1 MAPAA
6 DAANLRAPRDRD
18 TLKASITS
26 VDVAG
31 KRVLVRE
38 DLNVPMSK
46 GHITD
51 DARIRAAIPTLQHLA
66 QRGAMVIVMSHLGR
80 PKGVEPE
87 LSLRPVG
94 LHLAKLL
101 DREVHFAEDCVGEP
115 ARTAVGKLQNGQV
128 LLLENVRFHPEEEA
142 NDPDFAHR
150 LASLGELYVND
161 AFAASHRAHASVVG
175 VAAYLP
181 AFAGELM
188 EAELTALHQALDN
201 PRRPMLAVV
210 GGAKVSTKV
219 GVLRNLLQ
227 KVDALI
233 IGGAMANTF
242 FKARGY
248 PTGGGLVED
257 TALDE
262 AKEVMEAAGRKLL
275 LPVDLVCARRMEAG
289 QPLRIMN
296 ADAVEPGWMA
306 LDIGP
311 RSVALFSTRLLGA
324 GAVVWNGPM
333 GVAEIPDFSDGTKAI
348 GEAIANSG
356 GYTLVGGGD
365 TVAAIELLGLSRR
378 FSHVSTGGG
387 ATLEYLEGKTLPGIA
402 ILKEA

>member
-1 MAPAA
+1 MGLQLPHGRPHR
-6 DAANLRAPRDRD
+6 LHGRV

-38 DLNVPMSK
+38 DLNVPISK
-46 GHITD
+46 GTITD
-51 DARIRAAIPTLQHLA
+51 ESRIRAAVPTLLHLA
-66 QRGAMVIVMSHLGR
+66 QRGAVVIVMSHLGR

-87 LSLRPVG
+87 LSLRHVAMR
-94 LHLAKLL
+94 LSRVL

-115 ARTAVGKLQNGQV
+115 ARTAVGKLQNGEV

-219 GVLRNLLQ
+219 GVLRNLLN

-248 PTGGGLVED
+248 PTGSGLVEE
-257 TALDE
+257 TALD
-262 AKEVMEAAGRKLL
+262 AAREVAEKAGRKLL
-275 LPVDLVCARRMEAG
+275 LPVDLVCARRMEPG
-289 QPLRIMN
+289 QPLRIME
-296 ADAVEPGWMA
+296 ADAVEAGWMA

-311 RSVALFSTRLLGA
+311 KSVALFSERLRGA
-324 GAVVWNGPM
+324 GAIVWNGPM
-333 GVAEIPDFSDGTKAI
+333 GVAEIRDFSDGTKAI
-348 GEAIANSG
+348 AEAIANSG
-356 GYTLVGGGD
+356 AYSLVGGGD
-365 TVAAIELLGLSRR
+365 TVAAIDLLGLTGR

-387 ATLEYLEGKTLPGIA
+387 ATLEYLEGKELPGIA